1 MRRVVRVH
9 DGVEDDLFDAF
20 SYLEDNAPE
29 QVDRL
34 YDLFLEASTN
44 TIPRM
49 PNAYAPLFK
58 HYRHIYLRPFKLCIA
73 YRVTEETIDIVA
85 VRHGEEQPE
94 RIHTALSGRTFD

>member
-1 MRRVVRVH
+1 MTLLVRVH
-9 DGVEDDLFDAF
+9 DGVEADLFEAF

-34 YDLFLEASTN
+34 YGLFLEAVSK

-58 HYRHIYLRPFKLCIA
+58 HYRHLYLRPFKYYIA
-73 YRVTEETIDIVA
+73 YQVTGETIDILA
-85 VRHGEEQPE
+85 VRHGAEEPE
-94 RIHTALSGRTFD
+94 KIEADLAGRTFE

>member
-1 MRRVVRVH
+1 MRVH
-9 DGVEDDLFDAF
+9 DGVETDLFEAL

-34 YDLFLEASTN
+34 YGLFLEATTK

-58 HYRHIYLRPFKLCIA
+58 HYRHIYLRPFKYYVA
-73 YRVTEETIDIVA
+73 YAVTDGTIDILA
-85 VRHGEEQPE
+85 VRHGADRPE
-94 RIHTALSGRTFD
+94 KNEAAVTGRSFD